1 MNINEINGIDRVPNM
16 FYAGLIELLN
26 EMPKNPLVKRISVF
40 GPMVDI
46 DEKNIDRN
54 DEIMVAVDI
63 EEKNYTMDE
72 IDKIYDQIDK
82 NYKKVVL
89 YIIQD
94 PGMKRAKL
102 VEDVNKGVLLYE
114 AKTSWNYRRI
124 FYAWGFN

>member
-1 MNINEINGIDRVPNM
+1 MTIVGYFNPTFSGDFHPALTVPNM

-63 EEKNYTMDE
+63 EENNYTMDE

-94 PGMKRAKL
+94 PSMKRAKL

-114 AKTSWNYRRI
+114 AKTS
-124 FYAWGFN
+124 